1 MYHNALQSYL
11 ADKLSYAIAS
21 KDSVSRT
28 MLGAWLTELQLC
40 SLHTNSTNEQ
50 LQEELALFL
59 SKFAHSLDAST
70 TISILQSHDVPATVC
85 ALEALRVLNDSPIEK
100 AEPYYYK
107 HAYVE
112 ALRVLNDS
120 PIEKAE
126 PYYYK
131 HAYVLLCR
139 SPLQSCKCFFITIF
153 TRSTTY
159 EALTVFDGI

>member
-107 HAYVE
+107 HAYV
-112 ALRVLNDS
+112 
-120 PIEKAE
+120 
-126 PYYYK
+126 
-131 HAYVLLCR
+131 LLCR